1 MKSQYWIL
9 KLCIGF
15 SLLSGC
21 TAIMTHECH
30 HANQSSSNT
39 RSEKK
44 GLPLN
49 DKRKISA
56 VIVGSGHLRAETMKK
71 VLKMHNPKLSD
82 AKSNA
87 IIQAYIK
94 ECRTENINHDIAF
107 TQMCLETNYLKY
119 GGQVHATQNNFA
131 GLGATDNGAR
141 GAKFR
146 TLCDGVRA
154 HVQHLKAYAS
164 KEMLKNPCIDP
175 RFRFV
180 KRGSARTI
188 YDLAGKWASDRHYG
202 EKIRD
207 RMILFYKLQDS

>member
-1 MKSQYWIL
+1 MKSRYGIL

-21 TAIMTHECH
+21 TAIMTQECH
-30 HANQSSSNT
+30 HASKSSS
-39 RSEKK
+39 SGAHLKK
-44 GLPLN
+44 EEPLN
-49 DKRKISA
+49 TKKRVSA
-56 VIVGSGHLRAETMKK
+56 VIMGSGHLRAETLKK
-71 VLKMHNPKLSD
+71 VLKKYNPKLSD
-82 AKSNA
+82 MK
-87 IIQAYIK
+87 IDEMVLAYSE
-94 ECRTENINHDIAF
+94 ECRTESVNHDIAF
-107 TQMCLETNYLKY
+107 TQMCLETNYLQY
-119 GGQVHATQNNFA
+119 GGQVRAAQNNFA
-131 GLGATDNGAR
+131 GLGATDDGAR

-146 TLCDGVRA
+146 TLRDGVRA

>member
-1 MKSQYWIL
+1 MKFQYGIL

-30 HANQSSSNT
+30 HASQSNSSA
-39 RSEKK
+39 RPEKK
-44 GLPLN
+44 ELPLN

-56 VIVGSGHLRAETMKK
+56 VIMGSGHLRAETMKK
-71 VLKMHNPKLSD
+71 ILKTHHPKLDD

-119 GGQVHATQNNFA
+119 GGQVRATQNNFA
-131 GLGATDNGAR
+131 GLGATDDGAK

-146 TLCDGVRA
+146 TFHDGIRA

-164 KEMLKNPCIDP
+164 KEMLKNPCVDP

-202 EKIRD
+202 EKIKD
-207 RMILFYKLQDS
+207 RMILFYRLQGI